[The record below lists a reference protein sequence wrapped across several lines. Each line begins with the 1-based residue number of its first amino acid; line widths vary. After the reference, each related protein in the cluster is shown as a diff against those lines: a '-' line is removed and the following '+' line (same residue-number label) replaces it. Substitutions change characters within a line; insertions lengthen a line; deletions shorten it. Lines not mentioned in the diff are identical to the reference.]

1 MKSALNA
8 GDRKAD
14 RFEAIVYEL
23 NGITYVPHYRNDSI
37 FVGPGYPL
45 HNQNRY
51 SDVDL
56 QVMGAQP
63 KAMMLWPRGKNGAVS
78 NSNP

>member
-1 MKSALNA
+1 MKDLI
-8 GDRKAD
+8 GD

-37 FVGPGYPL
+37 YVGPGYPL
-45 HNQNRY
+45 HNKNRY

-63 KAMMLWPRGKNGAVS
+63 KPMMLWSRGKNGAVS